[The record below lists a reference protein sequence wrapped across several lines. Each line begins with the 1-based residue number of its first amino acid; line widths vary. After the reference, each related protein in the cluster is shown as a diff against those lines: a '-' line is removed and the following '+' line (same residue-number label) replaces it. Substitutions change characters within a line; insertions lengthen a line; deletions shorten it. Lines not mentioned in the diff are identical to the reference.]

1 MNSASRTAEVRQTSD
16 WAAIWLCLL
25 AAMALVTHAGKIAGT
40 VPLIQTELSL
50 SFTETGFLV
59 ACFSGLAAIT
69 GVSFGRYLQRWR
81 LWMLAC
87 CGLLL
92 TGSASLLASQ
102 TQIFEIFLFLR
113 LLEGAGYMMGV
124 TSLPAIMVAAAA
136 ARHQTLTMAIW
147 SCFVPASLSLTLL
160 GTAFGIDFLG
170 WRGIWEATAFLCL
183 ATALILF
190 FYFRKSAPPSAI
202 STEQRDA
209 REPVR
214 RIFEKPEIILMGL
227 LFFFYSI
234 LFQPSIAYLP
244 SLFLQN
250 GDFGLRAGTVATALC
265 LSVNVLGNLT
275 VVPLLRRGFSVR
287 QLLIFSTS
295 INMIC
300 CALIFV
306 TALEAEWRLLAAVG
320 FIGLSGV
327 LPGAIWVRVGEM
339 AANRRQGQLF
349 SSFIFQSAGLG
360 QVFGPILFAW
370 AVDVTGKWE
379 GSIFLLLLAGAASIV
394 VALRIRPDR

>member
-1 MNSASRTAEVRQTSD
+1 MNTASSTAEGRQASD

-25 AAMALVTHAGKIAGT
+25 AAMTLVTHAGKIAGT
-40 VPLIQTELSL
+40 VPLIQAELGLSL
-50 SFTETGFLV
+50 TETGFLV

-92 TGSASLLASQ
+92 TGLSSLLAGQ
-102 TQIFEIFLFLR
+102 TSSFEFLLFLR

-136 ARHQTLTMAIW
+136 ARHQTLTMAVW

-160 GTAFGIDFLG
+160 GTAFGIDYFG
-170 WRGIWEATAFLCL
+170 WRGIWEITAGLCL
-183 ATALILF
+183 VVALILF
-190 FYFRKSAPPSAI
+190 FYFRKSSPPPTI

-214 RIFEKPEIILMGL
+214 RIFEKPEILLMGL

-234 LFQPSIAYLP
+234 MFQPAIAYLP
-244 SLFLQN
+244 SLFLEN

-265 LSVNVLGNLT
+265 LSCNVLGNLT
-275 VVPLLRRGFSVR
+275 VVPLLRRGFSLR

-295 INMIC
+295 LNMIS

-306 TALEAEWRLLAAVG
+306 TALDAEWRLLAAIG
-320 FIGLSGV
+320 FLGLSGIM
-327 LPGAIWVRVGEM
+327 PGTIWVRVGM
-339 AANRRQGQLF
+339 LAANRRQGQLF

-360 QVFGPILFAW
+360 QVLGPILFTW
-370 AVDVTGKWE
+370 AVDMTGKWE

-394 VALRIRPDR
+394 IAVKNRPEE

>member
-1 MNSASRTAEVRQTSD
+1 MNTASGRAPVRQTSD
-16 WAAIWLCLL
+16 WTAIWLCLL
-25 AAMALVTHAGKIAGT
+25 AAMALVTHAGKIAGS
-40 VPLIQTELSL
+40 VPLIQAELNL

-59 ACFSGLAAIT
+59 ACFSALAAIT
-69 GVSFGRYLQRWR
+69 GISFGRYLQRWR

-92 TGSASLLASQ
+92 TGVSSLFAGQ
-102 TQIFEIFLFLR
+102 TSSFELFLFLR

-124 TSLPAIMVAAAA
+124 TSLPAIMVAAAS
-136 ARHQTLTMAIW
+136 ARHQTLTMVIW

-160 GTAFGIDFLG
+160 GTALGIDFLG
-170 WRGIWEATAFLCL
+170 WRGIWELTALLCL
-183 ATALILF
+183 TVALILF
-190 FYFRKSAPPSAI
+190 FYFRKSSPPPTI
-202 STEQRDA
+202 SSEQPDA

-214 RIFEKPEIILMGL
+214 RIFEQPEIILMGL

-234 LFQPSIAYLP
+234 LFQPAVAYLP
-244 SLFLQN
+244 SLFLEN
-250 GDFGLRAGTVATALC
+250 GDFSLRAGTIATALC
-265 LSVNVLGNLT
+265 LSANVLGNLT

-295 INMIC
+295 LNMVC

-306 TALEAEWRLLAAVG
+306 TALPTEWRLLAAIG
-320 FIGLSGV
+320 FIGLSGL
-327 LPGAIWVRVGEM
+327 LPGAIWVRIGEM

-360 QVFGPILFAW
+360 QLLGPILFAW
-370 AVDVTGKWE
+370 AVDISGRWE

-394 VALRIRPDR
+394 VALRTSSAR